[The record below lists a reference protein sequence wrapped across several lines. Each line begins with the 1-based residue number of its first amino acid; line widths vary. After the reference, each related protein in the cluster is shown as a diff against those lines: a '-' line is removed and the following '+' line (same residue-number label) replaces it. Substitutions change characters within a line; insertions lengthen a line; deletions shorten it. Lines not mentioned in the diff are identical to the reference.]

1 LRIEFTKRNR
11 LEEIQT
17 ERECPGFTLWH
28 PGFTPKE
35 HQEMLDQQRLLEWQ
49 TEREDSDRR
58 NRRLELWVALIAAG
72 VFTVIGAAIGA
83 VLTAILTR

>member
-1 LRIEFTKRNR
+1 
-11 LEEIQT
+11 
-17 ERECPGFTLWH
+17 
-28 PGFTPKE
+28 
-35 HQEMLDQQRLLEWQ
+35 MLDQQRLLEWQ